1 MAGNAPKFKVGDL
14 IMHVSVKKVG
24 IGTITKVIL
33 GSVDFGEKGNSYSY
47 GVTWS
52 NGQTNTDPEYVL
64 TGAKTD
70 EICVAF
76 EGRLYFFPA
85 GTVDPEVIFNKIVTN

>member
-14 IMHVSVKKVG
+14 IMHVSVKSVGVG
-24 IGTITKVIL
+24 IITKVTL
-33 GSVDFGEKGNSYSY
+33 GSVDFGEENSYSY
-47 GVTWS
+47 GITWS
-52 NGQTNTDPEYVL
+52 NRQTNTDPECML

-70 EICVAF
+70 EICVVF
-76 EGRLYFFPA
+76 EGRVYFFPA